1 MPSSGVF
8 LCLDSG
14 VLFGT
19 GRAVVEYASLWQF
32 KIQPSN
38 GVHSVDFLVLYGN
51 AIYSIR
57 GKLFNGIKSKQNH
70 TGDVCIN
77 YLRCFIL
84 IESLPVSD
92 MRPIGEGLIKR
103 KVFAGA
109 HTI

>member
-38 GVHSVDFLVLYGN
+38 GVHSVDFLYYTVTRYIPFEVNFLM
-51 AIYSIR
+51 ASSQSRITQEMFASI
-57 GKLFNGIKSKQNH
+57 I
-70 TGDVCIN
+70 
-77 YLRCFIL
+77 
-84 IESLPVSD
+84 
-92 MRPIGEGLIKR
+92 
-103 KVFAGA
+103 
-109 HTI
+109 